1 MTLRVEELPPSAQA
15 QIKALL
21 PSRRRR
27 SSQKVSQEEL
37 LGLAAR
43 VLLVVNELNL
53 AQKRTVLNFTLQM
66 IDRAQGRWWR
76 KPSNPKKEKGA

>member
-1 MTLRVEELPPSAQA
+1 MTLHLEELSAETQA
-15 QIKALL
+15 KVKELL
-21 PSRRRR
+21 PHTKKRRAN
-27 SSQKVSQEEL
+27 QKVSQEEL

-43 VLLVVNELNL
+43 VLLVTDDLGL

-76 KPSNPKKEKGA
+76 KPTRGKVVR